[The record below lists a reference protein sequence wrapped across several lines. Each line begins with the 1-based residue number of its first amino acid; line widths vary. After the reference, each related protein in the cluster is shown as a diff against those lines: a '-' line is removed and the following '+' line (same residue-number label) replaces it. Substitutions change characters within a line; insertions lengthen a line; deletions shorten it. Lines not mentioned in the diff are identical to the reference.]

1 MLTKTRWKIEFNDSL
16 VTPRSYNTT
25 ILKFML
31 IVHELKPKK
40 KWYLALAGGQSII

>member
-31 IVHELKPKK
+31 IAQELKPKK